1 MMQRKIYLGIIRASL
16 KHFMGMK
23 VAIYEHVLTSLV
35 PDPSSMV
42 AKNAKK
48 GGGRVWA
55 NGLPFNV
62 VARLECCRG

>member
-1 MMQRKIYLGIIRASL
+1 MMQYKIYLGIIRASL

-48 GGGRVWA
+48 GGGRV
-55 NGLPFNV
+55 
-62 VARLECCRG
+62 